1 MPNFTSRENIY
12 NQLSDDLNEVFNQQT
27 VFDMDNSLSDD
38 EFDYYENVL
47 RISYYLVREYIVNT
61 YGFGQNDPITNK
73 LCREWIRK
81 NYGDGNMAMVGDIIE
96 MINMPD
102 DPNPIPPGTKG
113 MVVSYTSVGVPF
125 DEDHMDVNWEN
136 GRALSLIVG
145 IDEYKVVKK
154 IK

>member
-1 MPNFTSRENIY
+1 MANFTSRDKLFNQLFNDLNDIFNHNTLSSYDNELDFERYENI
-12 NQLSDDLNEVFNQQT
+12 LSF
-27 VFDMDNSLSDD
+27 
-38 EFDYYENVL
+38 
-47 RISYYLVREYIVNT
+47 SYYFVREYIVNT

-136 GRALSLIVG
+136 GRNLSVIVG
-145 IDEYKVVKK
+145 VDEIKVVKK
-154 IK
+154 Y

>member
-1 MPNFTSRENIY
+1 MANFTSRDKLFNQLFNDLNDIFNHSTLSSYDNELDFERYENIR
-12 NQLSDDLNEVFNQQT
+12 SF
-27 VFDMDNSLSDD
+27 
-38 EFDYYENVL
+38 
-47 RISYYLVREYIVNT
+47 SYYFVREYIVNT

-113 MVVSYTSVGVPF
+113 MVVSYTSVGGPF